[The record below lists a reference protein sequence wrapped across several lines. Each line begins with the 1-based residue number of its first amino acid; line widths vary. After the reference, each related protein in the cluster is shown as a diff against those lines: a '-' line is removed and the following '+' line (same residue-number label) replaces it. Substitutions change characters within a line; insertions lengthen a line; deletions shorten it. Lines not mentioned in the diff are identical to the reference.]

1 MSVPEWPW
9 WPKAYGLLE
18 NLPPLKHCWGQQA
31 ARTEK
36 EQKQGNGRNLPNE
49 GDGENDRPWL
59 NNTRAPFPV
68 AAEDRRGR
76 SRAVASETPDDPSLG
91 ETQEDEFQMS
101 LRRKGPTV
109 ESNTKSPRF
118 KREQNDHEGND
129 SSAGSH
135 VHETNYPAIY
145 RETEQYTFSN
155 SRILKRLL

>member
-1 MSVPEWPW
+1 M
-9 WPKAYGLLE
+9 
-18 NLPPLKHCWGQQA
+18 
-31 ARTEK
+31 
-36 EQKQGNGRNLPNE
+36 
-49 GDGENDRPWL
+49 
-59 NNTRAPFPV
+59 

-76 SRAVASETPDDPSLG
+76 SRAVAPETPDDPSLG

-109 ESNTKSPRF
+109 ESNTKSSRF
-118 KREQNDHEGND
+118 KREQNDHKGND

-135 VHETNYPAIY
+135 VHETNHPATY